1 MFYADFCVSFSDY
14 FILTVDKST
23 LRYNG
28 PMKFLITTLLLMTTV
43 LLAEYKATVSPIT
56 PEIKNRMIKG
66 KSWRKGCPVS
76 LQNLRYL
83 QVMHKNFSGRDQLG
97 EIIVHK
103 DVAFEVKQIFKELY
117 AIGYPIRK
125 MKLVSDFK
133 GSDWQSIEAD
143 NTSAFNCRNAT
154 GSKKWSKHSYGK
166 AIDLNSIENP
176 YISRSGHISHK
187 ASQQYRKRLHTKHTA
202 SDKAILLKNDKAVRI
217 FKKYGWKWGGDWS
230 GVKDYQHFSK

>member
-1 MFYADFCVSFSDY
+1 MKN
-14 FILTVDKST
+14 FIAAT
-23 LRYNG
+23 
-28 PMKFLITTLLLMTTV
+28 FLMTTF
-43 LLAEYKATVSPIT
+43 LFANYNATISSIT
-56 PEIKNRMIKG
+56 PEIKKRMLKG
-66 KSWRKGCPVS
+66 KSWRQGCPVS

-83 QVMHKNFSGRDQLG
+83 QVTHKNFSGKEQRG

-103 DVAFEVKQIFKELY
+103 DVALEVRQIFKELY
-117 AIGYPIRK
+117 AIEYPIRK
-125 MKLVSDFK
+125 MKLVSDYK

-143 NTSAFNCRNAT
+143 NTSAFNCRKAT

-187 ASQQYRKRLHTKHTA
+187 ASQQYRKRVHKKHSA
-202 SDKAILLKNDKAVRI
+202 ADKAVLLKNDKAVKI